1 MNPVQVV
8 FAPMEPP
15 QALDRIQ
22 FEQDGSVR
30 VGEHGRPMEFSFAF
44 QGLRFGA
51 STRQIDSGTI
61 LQVAADIAPDPYS
74 VEGAALRRSVHAIID
89 ASQVLNSTRLVITK
103 QKRIY
108 CIGKAAIAT
117 PAAPRDLLS
126 ATVEILL
133 EIKPYLEMLGEIL
146 PSWPNRA

>member
-1 MNPVQVV
+1 LNPVQVLY
-8 FAPMEPP
+8 APMEPP

-30 VGEHGRPMEFSFAF
+30 VGEYGRPVEFSFAF
-44 QGLRFGA
+44 QGLQFGA
-51 STRQIDSGTI
+51 STRLVDSGTI

-89 ASQVLNSTRLVITK
+89 ASQALSYSRLVITR

-108 CIGKAAIAT
+108 CIGKAAIST

-126 ATVEILL
+126 AAVEILL

-146 PSWPNRA
+146 PTWPRPA